1 MKIKEDFLHYL
12 WDNSKIPPS
21 VLYTTTGIPV
31 TVVKKGSLNTNAGPD
46 FLNAVIKIGDQ
57 VWAGHIEMHLYSSLW
72 FEHGH
77 QDDPNYQ
84 NVILH
89 VVWHHDKEVALQKDS
104 ILPVMSLEGRLP
116 AGFLQSYLQ
125 LSAVTPYT
133 LNCAEQHQSASIAL
147 WNEWY
152 AELYQKRLQTR
163 FRAMLAMAP
172 ELRTH
177 WEELLFRA
185 VFRYMGAKVN
195 ADSFYSL
202 AAALGIE
209 RVRKIIGAGEDL
221 ETVLYGMAGILK
233 RKEAVEGNSMRL
245 KEYRYLKSKYHLEE
259 HGVIRPQYFRLRPQ
273 SFPEIRLSQL
283 AALYSGRVSF
293 LSGILACNNSR
304 ELRSVFSVEKAR
316 AEHDSAVGVTFRGQ
330 VKTISKAR
338 IDLLLLNA
346 VFPVLYAYYK
356 NRGQDMLDHIAG
368 MAAEISAEQNS
379 VLRRLKSEGVPLR
392 HAHDSQALLEL
403 YGNYCSQN
411 RCLHC
416 KIGSFIIGG

>member
-12 WDNSKIPPS
+12 WDHSKIPPS
-21 VLYTTTGIPV
+21 VLYTTAGKPV
-31 TVVKKGSLNTNAGPD
+31 IVVKRGSLNTNAGPD

-57 VWAGHIEMHLYSSLW
+57 LWAGHIEMHLHSSLW
-72 FEHGH
+72 YEHGH
-77 QDDPNYQ
+77 QEDPNYK

-89 VVWHHDKEVALQKDS
+89 VVWRHDKEVALQKDS
-104 ILPVMSLEGRLP
+104 ILPVIALEGRLP
-116 AGFLQSYLQ
+116 EAFLQSYLQ
-125 LSAVTPYT
+125 LSAVTSQT
-133 LNCAEQHQSASIAL
+133 LNCAEQHQRASISL

-152 AELYQKRLQTR
+152 SELYQKRLRTR
-163 FRAMLAMAP
+163 FRAMVAMAP

-195 ADSFYSL
+195 ADSFYSV
-202 AAALGIE
+202 AAALGVE

-221 ETVLYGMAGILK
+221 ETVLNGMAGLLQ
-233 RKEAVEGNSMRL
+233 RKEVVGNDSMRL
-245 KEYRYLKSKYHLEE
+245 KEYSYLKKKYHLEE
-259 HGVIRPQYFRLRPQ
+259 QGIIRPQYFRLRPQ

-293 LSGILACNNSR
+293 FSGMLACKSSR
-304 ELRSVFSVEKAR
+304 EFRSLFSVKQERTGGHR
-316 AEHDSAVGVTFRGQ
+316 AGDTGFSRQ
-330 VKTISKAR
+330 VKAISKAR

-346 VFPVLYAYYK
+346 VFPVLYAYHR
-356 NRGQDMLDHIAG
+356 NRGVDMLDQLAG
-368 MAAEISAEQNS
+368 MAAEISPEQNS
-379 VLRRLKSEGVPLR
+379 VLNRLKTEGVPLR
-392 HAHDSQALLEL
+392 NAHDSQALLEL